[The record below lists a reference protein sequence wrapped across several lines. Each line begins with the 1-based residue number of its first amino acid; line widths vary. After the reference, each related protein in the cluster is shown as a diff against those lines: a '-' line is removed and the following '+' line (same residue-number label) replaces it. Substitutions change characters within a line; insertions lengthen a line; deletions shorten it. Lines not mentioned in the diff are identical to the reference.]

1 MSGPVAD
8 VCGHRLRTGKKDG
21 CRRDLDMLY
30 EAAAG
35 L

>member
-1 MSGPVAD
+1 MFRPVAH
-8 VCGHRLRTGKKDG
+8 VCGHRLRTGKKNG